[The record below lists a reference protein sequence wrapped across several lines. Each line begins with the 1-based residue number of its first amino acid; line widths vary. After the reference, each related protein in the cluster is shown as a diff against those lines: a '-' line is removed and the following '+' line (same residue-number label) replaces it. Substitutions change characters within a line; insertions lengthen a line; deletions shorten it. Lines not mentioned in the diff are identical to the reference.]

1 MNDALLVFMT
11 KEQLHAN
18 DVWVVSG
25 DSLKNAVR
33 VFSCLFVQV
42 RIRYHTVTYHY
53 LSRSV
58 CKNGAAEE
66 GW

>member
-42 RIRYHTVTYHY
+42 RIRYHTLT
-53 LSRSV
+53 
-58 CKNGAAEE
+58 
-66 GW
+66 